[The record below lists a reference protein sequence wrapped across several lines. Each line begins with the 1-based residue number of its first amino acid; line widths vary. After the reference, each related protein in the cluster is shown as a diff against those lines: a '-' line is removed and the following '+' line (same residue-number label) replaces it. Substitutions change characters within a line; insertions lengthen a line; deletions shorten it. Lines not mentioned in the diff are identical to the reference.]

1 MVPATAESI
10 DSIMKLGMG
19 HPMGPLT
26 LADLIGIDV
35 CVNILNVLYD
45 DFKDE
50 KYKPCNLLLEMAN
63 KGKLGKK
70 TGEGFY
76 KYGI

>member
-1 MVPATAESI
+1 MNLSI
-10 DSIMKLGMG
+10 FVGNG
-19 HPMGPLT
+19 MGPLT

-76 KYGI
+76 KYEI